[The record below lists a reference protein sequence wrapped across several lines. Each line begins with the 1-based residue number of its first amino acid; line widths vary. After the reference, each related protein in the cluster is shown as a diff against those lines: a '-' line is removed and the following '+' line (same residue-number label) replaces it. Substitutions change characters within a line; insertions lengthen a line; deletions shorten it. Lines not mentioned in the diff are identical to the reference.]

1 MCVTRE
7 RDWAL
12 DYKATNMADEKDDC
26 GKVTQKQR
34 GRSREYMRYSNPYR
48 FPAARRQKGNQY
60 KSKQP
65 STGTCNDLKQSD
77 VEELIPEQPHVH
89 PLCSHGDVAE
99 LFLAETNRMMLDED
113 CSYLQ
118 AKDMDRSSD
127 FASEDEDN
135 SRISGDEFELLDFAD
150 SDDTFEQFVKDEDA
164 CSDFFSDC
172 EDPDEIDSECIPEQ
186 CEAESD
192 EGLYSGAP
200 ITSSSSVV
208 LLLSFVFKHKLT
220 CEAFNDLLAVIE
232 AHCPRPNNCK
242 TTVNKLFQFLSQAK
256 GNVVKHYFCSFCKA
270 YFGKDVKGNCNICG
284 KSIQNNGGF
293 FIEVPIVNQLL
304 NFFSGKYI
312 IVFIIIIV
320 IVSII
325 YCWFFSVMPFK
336 IDQNKKSKP
345 FNRLHVSLHVESGNR
360 KKVDMQRH
368 SPRFRSQQFFIWKI
382 CGEMF
387 PQIYRDLYR
396 HPMLVPT

>member
-1 MCVTRE
+1 
-7 RDWAL
+7 
-12 DYKATNMADEKDDC
+12 MADEKADDDC
-26 GKVTQKQR
+26 GKITRKQR
-34 GRSREYMRYSNPYR
+34 GRYRRYMRYSNPYR
-48 FPAARRQKGNQY
+48 FPAARRRKGNQY
-60 KSKQP
+60 RSKQP
-65 STGTCNDLKQSD
+65 STGTRNDLKQSD
-77 VEELIPEQPHVH
+77 VKELIPEQPQAQ
-89 PLCSHGDVAE
+89 PLCTHGDGDVGVGE
-99 LFLAETNRMMLDED
+99 LFLAETNSMMLDEA

-118 AKDMDRSSD
+118 VKDMDSSSD
-127 FASEDEDN
+127 FAFEDEDN

-172 EDPDEIDSECIPEQ
+172 EDPDEIDSECIQEQ
-186 CEAESD
+186 CETESD

-220 CEAFNDLLAVIE
+220 REAFNDLLAVIE

-242 TTVNKLFQFLSQAK
+242 TTVNKLFQFLGQAK
-256 GNVVKHYFCSFCKA
+256 GNVVKHHFCGFCKA

-312 IVFIIIIV
+312 IVFIIVIV
-320 IVSII
+320 IISII
-325 YCWFFSVMPFK
+325 Y
-336 IDQNKKSKP
+336 
-345 FNRLHVSLHVESGNR
+345 
-360 KKVDMQRH
+360 
-368 SPRFRSQQFFIWKI
+368 
-382 CGEMF
+382 
-387 PQIYRDLYR
+387 
-396 HPMLVPT
+396 